1 MASSRP
7 ANILPGFGLSLGY
20 ASLYM
25 SLLVLIPLAGLG
37 LKTTH
42 LSWERFTTTIS
53 DPFVISAYKLSFLAA
68 IGAALLNGIF
78 GTIVAWTLV
87 RYRFPGRKIFDAII
101 DLPFAM
107 PTAVA
112 GLTFGD
118 LFSYIPGLARD
129 PAVEPW
135 YIFGIDGLDLI
146 RVTIMLTFVGL
157 PYVIRSIQ
165 PILQDWD
172 IEYEQ
177 AAMSLGAGPVTI
189 VRRLISPEIWP
200 AWISGVALAFARGV
214 GEYGS
219 VIFIASNIPGRSQI
233 APQVIIDFI
242 YDPID
247 PDTKIASATAIA
259 LVLLVVSLG
268 VLLLLNGMNYLTR
281 RHTA

>member
-1 MASSRP
+1 MASRS
-7 ANILPGFGLSLGY
+7 ANILPGFSLSLGY

-25 SLLVLIPLAGLG
+25 SLIVLIPLAGLG

-42 LSWERFTTTIS
+42 LTWEQFYDTVT
-53 DPFVISAYKLSFLAA
+53 DPFVVSAYKLSFLAA
-68 IGAALLNGIF
+68 AGAALLNGVF

-118 LFSYIPGLARD
+118 LFSYVPGLQRD
-129 PAVEPW
+129 PSAEIWLV
-135 YIFGIDGLDLI
+135 FGLDGLDLL

-172 IEYEQ
+172 IENEQ
-177 AAMSLGAGPVTI
+177 AAMSLGAGPFTI
-189 VRRLISPEIWP
+189 VRRLIAPEIWP

-219 VIFIASNIPGRSQI
+219 VIFVASNIPGRSQI
-233 APQVIIDFI
+233 TPQIIIDFI

-247 PDTKIASATAIA
+247 ADKKIASATAVA
-259 LVLLVVSLG
+259 LVLLVASLG
-268 VLLLLNGMNYLTR
+268 VLLLLNGLDYLTR
-281 RHTA
+281 RNKL